1 MEFLFRVQLVVTF
14 LAKFYSWEVKVG
26 NARNWVRGWR
36 LRPWVHNSC
45 NLGKKESEACIHLI
59 SVTRRLVGVIHRIN
73 HFKLDKYYQNLLNYP
88 LYGDYM
94 DFAVHPSKNW
104 GLYGISLTSFA
115 KFYPC
120 WSEMNVNRF
129 RAVDRNLIAC
139 SAVWHLCSF
148 LIENRPDP
156 LENITT
162 EENLCIPSFHV
173 K

>member
-1 MEFLFRVQLVVTF
+1 MRETG
-14 LAKFYSWEVKVG
+14 YE
-26 NARNWVRGWR
+26 
-36 LRPWVHNSC
+36 
-45 NLGKKESEACIHLI
+45 
-59 SVTRRLVGVIHRIN
+59 VGVLGHGSITGATYAKKRARPASIWSQLLEGWLVLSIGSIILNWIN
-73 HFKLDKYYQNLLNYP
+73 TTRTYWTIP
-88 LYGDYM
+88 CMVIIIM

-129 RAVDRNLIAC
+129 RAIDRNLIAC

-148 LIENRPDP
+148 LIENRPDL